1 MSDAGTRDAEAGR
14 ARDLASLALSAG
26 GMGLFDW
33 HLSSGQVIGDEVH
46 AELFGT
52 QADAPYAANRVFEA
66 IHPDD
71 REAVEREIDRALQD
85 NDVDYDTT
93 FRVVVNGRTRWLG
106 GRGRV
111 VERSASGEPLR
122 MLGVNWDRTEAE
134 EQEYALEFLAREMN
148 HRINNAFAVIE
159 ALLALGG
166 RVAQSVPDF
175 VQTLRAQVHAL
186 ADTHKLMVGETLH
199 DHGHIVEVPVDNLV
213 RTALREWLDTRADVI
228 ELKLDQLFVVPPNR
242 IAGMAML
249 LYELSTN
256 SRRYGVLGP
265 ARGRVRVLVDV
276 ENDQCRLIWR
286 ESFEGE
292 APPGPSKMDRQTF
305 GAALLHHCTNVL
317 NAVIQRNERTDGG
330 FEFSISL
337 PIVDEEGEPPR
348 TLRAKDLERLGIPIG
363 RKRAGTAVENA
374 VSRAVP
380 LSRD

>member
-1 MSDAGTRDAEAGR
+1 MSDAERSEDTGR
-14 ARDLASLALSAG
+14 ARDLASLALLAG

-33 HLSSGQVIGDEVH
+33 HLGNGQVIGDEVH

-52 QADAPYAANRVFEA
+52 QADAPYSADRVFEA

-71 REAVEREIDRALQD
+71 REMVEREIARALEVD
-85 NDVDYDTT
+85 GEDYDTS

-175 VQTLRAQVHAL
+175 AQTLRAQVHAL

-199 DHGHIVEVPVDNLV
+199 DHAHIVEVPIDDLV
-213 RTALREWLDTRADVI
+213 RTALREWLDAKADLI
-228 ELKLDQLFVVPPNR
+228 ELELDQLFVVPPNR

-265 ARGRVRVLVDV
+265 AKGRVQVLVDV
-276 ENDQCRLIWR
+276 EGDRCRLTWR

-292 APPGPSKMDRQTF
+292 VPPGPSKMDRETF

-317 NAVIQRNERTDGG
+317 NAVIERNERMEDG
-330 FEFSISL
+330 FEFVISL
-337 PIVDEEGEPPR
+337 PIVDEDGEPPR

-363 RKRAGTAVENA
+363 RKGAGVAVENA
-374 VSRAVP
+374 ISRAVP
-380 LSRD
+380 LKRD